1 MASRTEAQKYID
13 KLAAARGFV
22 LDFHK
27 VMAEHDYEVLV
38 ATDDLTRAT
47 VLKERRLDMRTK
59 ELLFIVA
66 LVLTRGDRGDLA
78 AHIRSA
84 LAMGLTAQ
92 DVLEA
97 MEIVIPL
104 AGVVLFKE
112 GFEVWREVTG
122 ATGLE
127 PSDGAA
133 RPAAAAG
140 RPA

>member
-1 MASRTEAQKYID
+1 VTTPTEAQEYID
-13 KLAAARGFV
+13 TIASKRGFV

-27 VMAEHDYEVLV
+27 VMAKHDYEVLL
-38 ATDDLTRAT
+38 ATDGLTRTA
-47 VLKERRLDMRTK
+47 VLQERRLDMRTK
-59 ELLFIVA
+59 ELLFILC
-66 LVLTRGDRGDLA
+66 LVVIRGDRADLA

-84 LAMGLTAQ
+84 LAIGLTPQ
-92 DVLEA
+92 EILEA

-127 PSDGAA
+127 PSNGASD
-133 RPAAAAG
+133 
-140 RPA
+140 

>member
-13 KLAAARGFV
+13 KLAEARGFV

-27 VMAEHDYEVLV
+27 VMAAHDYDVLV

-47 VLKERRLDMRTK
+47 VLRERRLDMRTK
-59 ELLFIVA
+59 ELLFIVS
-66 LVLTRGDRGDLA
+66 LVLIGGDRNDVA
-78 AHIRSA
+78 THIRSA

-104 AGVVLFKE
+104 AGVVRFKE

-127 PSDGAA
+127 PTGAA
-133 RPAAAAG
+133 RPVAAPRA
-140 RPA
+140 